1 MTQIKHA
8 TTDRKQTEKNL
19 FLGLFDK
26 LPVALYICDEKGY
39 ITAFNKAA
47 VKLWGRIPEI
57 DKDRWSGDWK
67 MFHIDGKSMSLDQS
81 PMARALT
88 QNAIIDGEEII
99 VQRPDDSTIYVKSY
113 PVLLYND
120 GGKVSGAINTLIDIT
135 KQKKDEPKQAMLA
148 AIIESSDDAI
158 ISKTLEGIITS
169 WNHAAEKMYGYK
181 EAEALGK
188 YIGLII
194 PENRMDE
201 EAIIIS
207 KIKSGEKVDHYET
220 WRKDKWGKETPV
232 SLTISPI
239 RDSAGNILGASK
251 IARDISRHKIAED
264 RLKRYA
270 ENLEILNGIGK
281 EISESLDV
289 EDILQKV
296 TDATTKLTGAAFG
309 AFFYNK
315 ADEKGESYM
324 HYTLAGAPREAFEK
338 FGMPSNSKVFNH
350 TFTGKSIIR
359 SDDITKD
366 PLYGKNPPH
375 YGLPKG
381 HLPVVS
387 YLAIPVIS
395 KTGSVVGGLF
405 YGHPEKGKFSKEHE
419 QLVSSVI
426 SQAIVALDNAH
437 LYEEIK
443 RLNAKKDEFI
453 GMASHELK
461 TPVTSVKGY
470 LQIFVRN
477 LPAEDR
483 NKAYIDKAVV
493 QINKLSGLISDLLD
507 VSKIETGKL
516 PLSFSEFDLKQLLIE
531 TVELMQY
538 SSKSHQINFHSAEK
552 EIMVSAD
559 RQRIE
564 QVVINLISNATKY
577 SPHANTVNISL
588 IKKGKKAIVE
598 VQDFG
603 IGIKEDQQSRIFSR
617 FYRVDELASHISGL
631 GIGLYLSHE
640 IITRHQGNLNVCSQ
654 PGEGSTFIFDLPL

>member
-1 MTQIKHA
+1 MTRVRHVA
-8 TTDRKQTEKNL
+8 NERELAEKKL
-19 FLGLFDK
+19 SFDLFDK
-26 LPVALYICDEKGY
+26 LPIAIYICDKQGY
-39 ITAFNKAA
+39 ITAFNEAA
-47 VKLWGRIPEI
+47 TKIWGYTPEI
-57 DKDRWSGDWK
+57 GKARWTGCWK
-67 MFHIDGKSMSLDQS
+67 MFYINGSPMPLDKS

-88 QNAIIDGEEII
+88 ENATIDGEELI
-99 VQRPDDSTIYVKSY
+99 VQRPDGSAVFVRSY
-113 PVLLYND
+113 SVLLYND
-120 GGKVSGAINTLIDIT
+120 DGSVKCAINTLIDIT
-135 KQKKDEPKQAMLA
+135 EQKKDEPKQAMFA

-158 ISKTLEGIITS
+158 ISKTLDGIITS
-169 WNHAAEKMYGYK
+169 WNHSAEKMYGYK
-181 EAEALGK
+181 EVEVVGK

-194 PENRMDE
+194 PEDRMDE
-201 EAIIIS
+201 EALIIS
-207 KIKSGEKVDHYET
+207 KIKSGEGIDHYET
-220 WRKDKWGKETPV
+220 RRKDKWGNEIPV

-239 RDSAGNILGASK
+239 RNSSGKIFGASK
-251 IARDISRHKIAED
+251 IARDISRFKSSEE
-264 RLKRYA
+264 RLKRHT
-270 ENLEILNGIGK
+270 ENLEILYDIGK
-281 EISESLDV
+281 KVSESLNV

-315 ADEKGESYM
+315 MDDTGESSM
-324 HYTLAGAPREAFEK
+324 LYTLSGASREAFDK
-338 FGMPSNSKVFNH
+338 FGMPLHSHIFHK
-350 TFTGKSIIR
+350 TFTGQGICR
-359 SDDITKD
+359 SNDITKD
-366 PLYGKNPPH
+366 PLYGKTPPH

-395 KTGSVVGGLF
+395 KTGNVVGGLF
-405 YGHPEKGKFSKEHE
+405 YGHPEEGKFTREHE

-461 TPVTSVKGY
+461 TPVTSLKGF
-470 LQIFVRN
+470 LQIFARN
-477 LPAEDR
+477 LPEDDR
-483 NKAYIDKAVV
+483 NKTYIDKAVI

-516 PLSFSEFDLKQLLIE
+516 PLSFSQFDLKQLLIE

-538 SSKSHQINFHSAEK
+538 SSKSHQINFQSDEN
-552 EIMVSAD
+552 EVIVSAD

-564 QVVINLISNATKY
+564 QVAINLISNATKY
-577 SPHANTVNISL
+577 SPQANAVNITL
-588 IKKGKKAIVE
+588 CKENNRAVVE

-640 IITRHQGNLNVCSQ
+640 IITRHKGSLSVKSD
-654 PGEGSTFIFDLPL
+654 PGKGSTFIFDLPL